1 MKRIP
6 FELSFLAYALLSVCL
21 IFIVW
26 AIGTSQIG
34 LDGGFY
40 LAITRNLWEDG
51 INYFDFASSY
61 NPLGILL
68 LGIPNLFFENPV
80 QLNYILYF
88 FILILDAVLFYKVC
102 MLYRNNSIQ
111 AIFFS
116 SIFLLY
122 TLILDGHLIIL
133 EPLQLFFIF
142 LAILQLHKKNYI
154 TVGILFFLAFLT
166 KQYSLA
172 FALPIVFFI
181 FQDNASIAKK
191 TLHVIFI
198 VSVALFSATTVYLL
212 FAKQTDFIYFI
223 NRLLGHVPQMT
234 DLLSNQNGTG
244 QGYNLSVFVKTSLK
258 VIIYCP
264 LLILPLFTFQ
274 RNRTNAFLILS
285 FFSFS
290 SVLIFAS
297 YFHYFILLLP
307 WSLILL
313 HQNIEVEKLKYRWAL
328 SIVILAPTLLM
339 LVKTARSKNIIAAQE
354 KEISL
359 HLQSTIPKNSNV
371 FIANSNMTQ
380 YAHCDFNSIDNHK
393 IGYTFP
399 NVIKK
404 DGVLKALKTG
414 SYLIADENFL
424 SVKERERFME
434 ISRNLD
440 YIIFQK
446 K

>member
-122 TLILDGHLIIL
+122 ALILDGHLIIL
-133 EPLQLFFIF
+133 EPIQLFFIF
-142 LAILQLHKKNYI
+142 LAFLQLHKKKLI
-154 TVGILFFLAFLT
+154 SLGVICFLAFLT

-181 FQDNASIAKK
+181 FQSSESLLKK
-191 TLHVIFI
+191 MTH
-198 VSVALFSATTVYLL
+198 LL
-212 FAKQTDFIYFI
+212 
-223 NRLLGHVPQMT
+223 LV
-234 DLLSNQNGTG
+234 
-244 QGYNLSVFVKTSLK
+244 V
-258 VIIYCP
+258 
-264 LLILPLFTFQ
+264 
-274 RNRTNAFLILS
+274 
-285 FFSFS
+285 S
-290 SVLIFAS
+290 SV
-297 YFHYFILLLP
+297 
-307 WSLILL
+307 
-313 HQNIEVEKLKYRWAL
+313 
-328 SIVILAPTLLM
+328 VISA
-339 LVKTARSKNIIAAQE
+339 
-354 KEISL
+354 
-359 HLQSTIPKNSNV
+359 
-371 FIANSNMTQ
+371 
-380 YAHCDFNSIDNHK
+380 
-393 IGYTFP
+393 
-399 NVIKK
+399 
-404 DGVLKALKTG
+404 
-414 SYLIADENFL
+414 
-424 SVKERERFME
+424 
-434 ISRNLD
+434 
-440 YIIFQK
+440 IIFYWLYAQHIDYSYY
-446 K
+446 